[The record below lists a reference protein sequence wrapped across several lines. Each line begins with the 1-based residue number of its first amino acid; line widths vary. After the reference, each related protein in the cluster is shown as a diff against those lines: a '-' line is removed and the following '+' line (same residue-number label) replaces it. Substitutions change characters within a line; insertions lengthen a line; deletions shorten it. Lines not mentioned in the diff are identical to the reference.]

1 MNKKITVIGSLNY
14 DVILKI
20 PRLPFKG
27 ETLTAN
33 GATFRA
39 GGKGAN
45 QAVQAAKL
53 KTPTYM
59 VGCVGTDASADFLVN
74 TAKEYGVNVDYI
86 RKVPG
91 SSGMGVI
98 NAVEDGSVYACI
110 VRGANFEVTKEDVD
124 NAMPILKESGVCI
137 LQNEI
142 PVEIIAYAIDKAKEA
157 GCTVVLNAAPAI
169 ELPEGCLSKVDI
181 LVVNEVEA
189 EFYCHEK
196 IDSVEKAKTEIKKMA
211 EKYNN
216 NVIFTLGK
224 DGAVA
229 YENGTIEFIPAMK
242 VDAIETTGA
251 GDSYIGAVS
260 HSIIEGKSLIEAC
273 KFATKCSAITVC
285 RMGAQP
291 SMPTLEDVE

>member
-33 GATFRA
+33 GATFSA

-59 VGCVGTDASADFLVN
+59 VGCVGTDATADFLVN

>member
-33 GATFRA
+33 GAAFSA

-157 GCTVVLNAAPAI
+157 GCIVVLNAAPAI
-169 ELPEGCLSKVDI
+169 ELPEECLSKVDI

-196 IDSVEKAKTEIKKMA
+196 IDSGEKAKTEIKKMA

>member
-1 MNKKITVIGSLNY
+1 
-14 DVILKI
+14 
-20 PRLPFKG
+20 
-27 ETLTAN
+27 
-33 GATFRA
+33 
-39 GGKGAN
+39 
-45 QAVQAAKL
+45 
-53 KTPTYM
+53 
-59 VGCVGTDASADFLVN
+59 
-74 TAKEYGVNVDYI
+74 
-86 RKVPG
+86 
-91 SSGMGVI
+91 
-98 NAVEDGSVYACI
+98 
-110 VRGANFEVTKEDVD
+110 
-124 NAMPILKESGVCI
+124 MPILKESGVCI
-137 LQNEI
+137 QQNEI
-142 PVEIIAYAIDKAKEA
+142 PIEIIAYAIDKAKEA

-169 ELPEGCLSKVDI
+169 ELPEECLSKVDI

-196 IDSVEKAKTEIKKMA
+196 IDSVDKAKTEIKKMA

>member
-33 GATFRA
+33 GAAFSA

-59 VGCVGTDASADFLVN
+59 VGCVGTDAADFLVN

-157 GCTVVLNAAPAI
+157 GCIVVLNAAPAI
-169 ELPEGCLSKVDI
+169 ELPEECLSKVDI